1 MHNRAASVLGSA
13 AHAPSNL
20 SMPLELHFDHGTL
33 VVPGALPEDER
44 LAQLLIHDHRTG
56 NHRAPAH
63 RYREI
68 VARLHSRGIP
78 YNDLARQYERVDLPL
93 VAPLAPFPHQQAALD
108 AWVAGGCTG
117 IVELPTGA
125 GKTLL
130 AVMAIQHTGRPALIV
145 VPTIDLMLQW
155 QQVLQQ
161 WFAREIGM
169 LGGGAHERRELTV
182 TTYDSAA
189 AQTEFHGN
197 RFGLLIC
204 DECHHLPAPAY
215 RFIAAGSLA
224 PYRLGLTA
232 TLDRTDR
239 GESVAM
245 ELLGAVRYRAGID
258 ELEGS
263 YLAPYEIHTLE
274 VSLDDDEQQRYDEC
288 RALYVDALRRSG
300 IPLNHPSGWAQF
312 IAHCYRSEEGRLA
325 FAAYREQKRI
335 AFTAQSKIETLWRI
349 LARHRRDRILIFT
362 EDNDT
367 VYRLSRL
374 LLLPVITH
382 QTKPSERAELL
393 KAFATG
399 ELPVLLTSKVL
410 NEGVD
415 VPDANVGVILSGNGS
430 VREHVQRLGRILR
443 KREGKRATLY
453 EICTAVA
460 AEGRISER
468 RRQHRAYQRGEPAIH
483 HHLPDPAT
491 DATPDPT
498 DLADLPDPSDL
509 PDPPDPTEPAEL
521 ADLPDWAPPE
531 DAAC

>member
-1 MHNRAASVLGSA
+1 MLGCAAR
-13 AHAPSNL
+13 
-20 SMPLELHFDHGTL
+20 MTLELHFDHGTL
-33 VVPGALPEDER
+33 VAPGPLPDDER
-44 LAQLLIHDHRTG
+44 LARLLIVDRRTG

-68 VARLHSRGIP
+68 VARLHSRKHE
-78 YNDLARQYERVDLPL
+78 YHDLARAYERLELPL
-93 VAPLAPFPHQQAALD
+93 AAPLDPFPHQREALA

-130 AVMAIQHTGRPALIV
+130 AVLAIQHTGRPALIV

-155 QQVLQQ
+155 QQVLQK
-161 WFAREIGM
+161 WFDRPIGM
-169 LGGGAHERRELTV
+169 LGGGLSERSELTI

-189 AQTEFHGN
+189 AQTEYHGN

-232 TLDRTDR
+232 TLERAD
-239 GESVAM
+239 GLEAVAIK
-245 ELLGAVRYRAGID
+245 LPNPIRYRARID

-263 YLAPYEIHTLE
+263 YLAPYEIHAIE
-274 VSLDDDEQQRYDEC
+274 VTLDDDEQARYDEC
-288 RALYVDALRRSG
+288 RALYVDALRTSG
-300 IPLNHPSGWAQF
+300 VALNQPGGWGHF
-312 IAHCYRSEEGRLA
+312 IAHCHRSEEGRLA
-325 FAAYREQKRI
+325 FQAYREQKRI
-335 AFTAQSKIETLWRI
+335 AFTARAKIESLWRI
-349 LARHRRDRILIFT
+349 LGKHRHDRILIFT

-382 QTKPSERAELL
+382 QTRPQERADLL
-393 KAFATG
+393 ARFASG
-399 ELPVLLTSKVL
+399 ALPVLLTSKVL

-430 VREHVQRLGRILR
+430 IREHVQRLGRILR

-453 EICTAVA
+453 EIFTAVA

-468 RRQHRAYQRGEPAIH
+468 RRQHSAYQRGEPQPH
-483 HHLPDPAT
+483 HHLPEAFADLSDADSREADRIEPDDFEPDTSQPDLSELDRFPEDPA
-491 DATPDPT
+491 
-498 DLADLPDPSDL
+498 
-509 PDPPDPTEPAEL
+509 
-521 ADLPDWAPPE
+521 
-531 DAAC
+531 C